1 MFMNRAIK
9 EDLYRY
15 IGKDCEYLLW
25 QLRYFLFTPGFR
37 YIYFFRRASQASFF
51 LTRLFWHFCMRM
63 CMYRTG
69 IQIPVG
75 TRIGRGFRI
84 VHFGPIV
91 INPYCRIGTN
101 FNISQGCLIG
111 NSLGEKEGVPTIG
124 DRVCMNAN
132 AVVVGG
138 VHIGNDVLIAPGA
151 FINFDVPDHSIVI
164 GNPGKII
171 PQTSSPTEKYIVYPI
186 PSNEHE

>member
-1 MFMNRAIK
+1 MSVCAVGGFAVFVYPIQSQEQPEVSSKILEVVFMNRAIK

-15 IGKDCEYLLW
+15 IGKDCEHLLW

-91 INPYCRIGTN
+91 INPFCRIGTN

-124 DRVCMNAN
+124 DRVCMNAMQS
-132 AVVVGG
+132 
-138 VHIGNDVLIAPGA
+138 L
-151 FINFDVPDHSIVI
+151 
-164 GNPGKII
+164 
-171 PQTSSPTEKYIVYPI
+171 
-186 PSNEHE
+186 